1 MTLLGLFCNNIL
13 STKKTLNQQIEA
25 RVMQTITFYLLNS
38 DKSCI
43 FAHMIHVGQRDSS
56 PQQPSFKHISAILD
70 AATAAY
76 FRRAIKP

>member
-1 MTLLGLFCNNIL
+1 M
-13 STKKTLNQQIEA
+13 QI
-25 RVMQTITFYLLNS
+25 ITFYLLNS

-56 PQQPSFKHISAILD
+56 PQQLSFKHISAILD

-76 FRRAIKP
+76 FQRAIKP